1 MGKHGDGKAADSKV
15 IVSPVKLGKRGK
27 PDKRDAN

>member
-1 MGKHGDGKAADSKV
+1 MGKHAKPGKPDSKV

-27 PDKRDAN
+27 PDKRDSN

>member
-1 MGKHGDGKAADSKV
+1 MGKHAAPGKPDSKK
-15 IVSPVKLGKRGK
+15 IISPVTVGQHRK